1 LVLSSKRCC
10 DLDLLKKELK
20 MNKSYEVCI
29 LIDDEN
35 YVDQL
40 IISLVRQG
48 YSVYLSYDEK
58 SICFTVDDG
67 EVTEIKKA

>member
-1 LVLSSKRCC
+1 
-10 DLDLLKKELK
+10 